1 MKGLNEMDMDM
12 DIVEIVDMM
21 EEAIEKASA
30 VPLTGKVMI
39 DKGELLAYIQEI
51 RLVYPDEL
59 MEAKWVKEERQRNL
73 SDHENR
79 AEAIQKNAEETQ
91 MQLIDEHEITKA
103 AYEQANELVNAA
115 QQKSIEIKTDTDQ
128 YVDDV
133 LNDVEHRL
141 DLLLRKVREDRGYFN
156 NN

>member
-1 MKGLNEMDMDM
+1 MDM
-12 DIVEIVDMM
+12 DIMEIVDMM

-39 DKGELLAYIQEI
+39 DKDELLDYIQEI

-59 MEAKWVKEERQRNL
+59 KEAKWVKEERQRIL
-73 SDHENR
+73 SEAESR

-91 MQLIDEHEITKA
+91 MQLIDEHEITKC
-103 AYEQANELVNAA
+103 AYEQANELVNSA

-128 YVDDV
+128 YVDDI
-133 LNDVEHRL
+133 LNDAEHRL
-141 DLLLRKVREDRGYFN
+141 DLLLRKIREDRTYFN

>member
-1 MKGLNEMDMDM
+1 MDM
-12 DIVEIVDMM
+12 DIMEIVDMM

-30 VPLTGKVMI
+30 VPLTGKVMV
-39 DKGELLAYIQEI
+39 DKDELLDYIQEI

-59 MEAKWVKEERQRNL
+59 KEAKWVKEERQRIL
-73 SDHENR
+73 SEAESR

-91 MQLIDEHEITKA
+91 MQLIDEHEITKC

-128 YVDDV
+128 YVDDI
-133 LNDVEHRL
+133 LNDAEHRL
-141 DLLLRKVREDRGYFN
+141 DLLLRKIREDRTYFN

>member
-1 MKGLNEMDMDM
+1 MNEMDMDM
-12 DIVEIVDMM
+12 DIMEIVDMM

-39 DKGELLAYIQEI
+39 DKGELLDYIQEI

-59 MEAKWVKEERQRNL
+59 KEAKWVKEERQRIL
-73 SDHENR
+73 SEAENR
-79 AEAIQKNAEETQ
+79 AELFRRMPKKLKCSLLTN
-91 MQLIDEHEITKA
+91 TKL
-103 AYEQANELVNAA
+103 QRLHMNRLMSLLMLS